1 MSKCMIGEL
10 ASYLNKDTERLVG
23 EVMIL
28 LEAVI
33 SNDRQVEATKAV
45 VKQTIWKFNKSI
57 RERYEEIL
65 NEETK

>member
-1 MSKCMIGEL
+1 MIGEL